1 MDNYKFTT
9 KNLIID
15 GERTRIVYSLE
26 EDGTLKIYRKLEKG
40 KEFWMDIEPFNPL
53 YPAAKAAFDEKAEK
67 RATYD
72 AQGTREHVTTW
83 IDGAQLKGSG
93 YVISLAKDIG
103 TGTAGRILVTF
114 KRRPSADTIQMVK
127 DAGFYWS
134 PTGKHWSRK
143 LTNKGWMAAQEL
155 HQAMSK

>member
-1 MDNYKFTT
+1 MEGYKFTT

-15 GERTRIVYSLE
+15 GERTRIVYELA
-26 EDGTLKIYRKLEKG
+26 EDGTLRIYSKLEKG
-40 KEFWMDIEPFNPL
+40 KQHMFDLEPENPL
-53 YPAAKAAFDEKAEK
+53 YPEARAAYDEKAAK
-67 RATYD
+67 RAAYE
-72 AQGTREHVTTW
+72 AHGTHEHVTTW